1 MTRVSI
7 EPEKLTAIH
16 VKNQLQ
22 CVLNQQCDNMTCL
35 KMHLKNLGSQ
45 KTYFPLKNATYIIEE

>member
-22 CVLNQQCDNMTCL
+22 CVLNQQCDNNDL
-35 KMHLKNLGSQ
+35 
-45 KTYFPLKNATYIIEE
+45 FKNAFKKSWFSKDLLSLEKCNIYN